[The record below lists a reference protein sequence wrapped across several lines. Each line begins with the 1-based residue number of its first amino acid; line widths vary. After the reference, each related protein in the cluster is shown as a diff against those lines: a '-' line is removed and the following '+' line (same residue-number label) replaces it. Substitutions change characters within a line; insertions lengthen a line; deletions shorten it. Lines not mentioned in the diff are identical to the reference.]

1 MMKKSEKKVIKF
13 EKKDYL
19 QSEHFALLCECA
31 KMKKEG
37 KEKFLPYELQGLLNQ
52 LVRSEVLS
60 YEISSDR
67 KIKIVDFNLK
77 NKYLYN
83 NGMPKNENIKKFNEL
98 VKKEYKLL
106 LDDRKIEKDEQ
117 LLLDFFN

>member
-1 MMKKSEKKVIKF
+1 MMKKNDKKVIKF
-13 EKKDYL
+13 EKKEYL

-31 KMKKEG
+31 KLRKEG
-37 KEKFLPYELQGLLNQ
+37 KEKFLSYELQGLLNQ

-60 YEISSDR
+60 YEISNDR
-67 KIKIVDFNLK
+67 MIKIIDFNLK

-98 VKKEYKLL
+98 VKKDYRLL
-106 LDDRKIEKDEQ
+106 LDSRKIDKDEQ
-117 LLLDFFN
+117 LLLNFFD